1 MLAECEWSS
10 LFSSSSFMIVE
21 FKLVHIN
28 LDTFM
33 FSKIWLKWVS
43 FKFPLSLIVLL
54 FNISNIC
61 LCSSA
66 PSFWSSWFCNT
77 NVFLLFLLVFD
88 QICLSLCWLMILHI
102 YYCQFSLSYF
112 ISSYYFSS
120 LSTVLVVC
128 FAYHSVW
135 DSAWVHFSSFLFFC
149 LVCLHVKLFSSP
161 TDFAPISRI
170 FPWAIKAQNI
180 LPES

>member
-1 MLAECEWSS
+1 MFAECEWSS

-28 LDTFM
+28 LDTFLFLKVWM
-33 FSKIWLKWVS
+33 KWVS

-120 LSTVLVVC
+120 LSDVLVVC
-128 FAYHSVW
+128 FAFHSVW
-135 DSAWVHFSSFLFFC
+135 TPPEFIPTHSFSFALFACMWNYFRAPRTSLPSLTFFL
-149 LVCLHVKLFSSP
+149 
-161 TDFAPISRI
+161 
-170 FPWAIKAQNI
+170 
-180 LPES
+180 ES